1 MAFDQ
6 EGLSLLAADGHLK
19 ARYRSGPMA
28 VSYDDSQAWQ
38 ANFTQAGTSV
48 RVQGQGAEDMSWTAS
63 KQSNVDGLGD
73 VEMNVSSDAGVG
85 VSLSRDLPEL
95 AGVQLHAKTLS
106 HGEGLL
112 GRLEAQREL
121 GDFNVHYSVENGAEG
136 DYALA
141 NLKHDVAFGGS
152 HELGSLDAS
161 LHSQAGEQLYNVTYG
176 NDLGAILRG
185 DAGIVVGADNQG
197 LYGKA
202 HKGHALGNGLYLDY
216 DVHGRSTIQ
225 GDDHHFNQA
234 VRLSN
239 DLGSLRLSHG
249 NAKAPQA
256 DLELGIKQGDARL
269 DGKLGYALG
278 ANAPTFNLT
287 VSSDLAKALKQ
298 LDAQGELQI
307 GIDDASVDGLY
318 ARVAARRQL
327 GKNLALAYSSQG
339 RANSLAHSVKVSNDL
354 GFAELVHAGDEP
366 RLRLGYQFDA

>member
-1 MAFDQ
+1 
-6 EGLSLLAADGHLK
+6 
-19 ARYRSGPMA
+19 
-28 VSYDDSQAWQ
+28 
-38 ANFTQAGTSV
+38 
-48 RVQGQGAEDMSWTAS
+48 
-63 KQSNVDGLGD
+63 
-73 VEMNVSSDAGVG
+73 MNVSSDAGVG